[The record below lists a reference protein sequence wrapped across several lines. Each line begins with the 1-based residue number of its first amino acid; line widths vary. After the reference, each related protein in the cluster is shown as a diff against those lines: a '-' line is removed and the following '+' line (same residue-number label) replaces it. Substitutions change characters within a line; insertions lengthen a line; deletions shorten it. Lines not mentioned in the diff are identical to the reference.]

1 MEVTEMGWYAN
12 SFSIPFDYSKRKD
25 SEYLKKLKKQILNG
39 INEYIK
45 YNGLYSDSGAI
56 MPKLDSSFIFEG
68 KSEAETYI
76 GRVIEDKGYDYS
88 IAVPYND
95 FSASNGE
102 FEKII
107 KEMNETEDKR
117 MELSR
122 SASEAI
128 MSKKTVTCRYC
139 GQRQYTNQLKNFK
152 CINCNSDVRSITKLN
167 QRKALFNKW
176 LKLDKKRNAMRS
188 DKKYIFLLIRFAF
201 HC

>member
-1 MEVTEMGWYAN
+1 MGWYVN
-12 SFSIPFDYSKRKD
+12 SFSIPFDYSRRKD
-25 SEYLKKLKKQILNG
+25 SEYLKKLKKQILND

-95 FSASNGE
+95 FTAADGE
-102 FEKII
+102 FERLMQ
-107 KEMNETEDKR
+107 EMNEIEIR
-117 MELSR
+117 RQELTK
-122 SASEAI
+122 SASDAV
-128 MSKKTVTCRYC
+128 MSKKFITCKKC
-139 GQRQYTNQLKNFK
+139 GHKQAVGTLDRFK
-152 CINCNSDVRSITKLN
+152 CIFCDADVRSVTKLD
-167 QRKALFNKW
+167 QRKALFNRW
-176 LKLDKKRNAMRS
+176 IKLNKKVEDMRFDKKNI
-188 DKKYIFLLIRFAF
+188 YLLIRFAF

>member
-1 MEVTEMGWYAN
+1 MGWYAN
-12 SFSIPFDYSKRKD
+12 SFSIPFDYSRRKD

-76 GRVIEDKGYDYS
+76 SRVIEDKGYDYS

-95 FSASNGE
+95 FTAADGE
-102 FEKII
+102 FERLMQ
-107 KEMNETEDKR
+107 EMNDIEIR
-117 MELSR
+117 RQELTK
-122 SASEAI
+122 SASDAV
-128 MSKKTVTCRYC
+128 MSKQFITCRKC
-139 GQRQYTNQLKNFK
+139 GHKQAVGTLDRFR
-152 CINCNSDVRSITKLN
+152 CIFCDADVRSITKLN
-167 QRKALFNKW
+167 QCKALFNHW
-176 LKLDKKRNAMRS
+176 VKLNKKRNEVRS
-188 DKKYIFLLIRFAF
+188 NKKYIYLLVRFAF